1 MNYHNL
7 SLSDLLEVEGFAE
20 AYGANDKKKMK
31 EILWNCGMDTTQE
44 VEEMFCEHRN
54 LQNQVVK
61 CLRYSGYERTDKE
74 WIKSGYAT
82 LEAIIASS
90 KDPYLRKELR
100 TMSREMAIDRS
111 FDGAI
116 QENV

>member
-1 MNYHNL
+1 MNYHNI
-7 SLSDLLEVEGFAE
+7 SLSDLLEVPEFSE
-20 AYGANDKKKMK
+20 AFGANNQKKIK
-31 EILWNCGMDTTQE
+31 EILWKCGMDTTQE
-44 VEEMFCEHRN
+44 VEEVFCEHRN
-54 LQNQVVK
+54 IRKQIVK

-82 LEAIIASS
+82 LEAVIASS
-90 KDPYLRKELR
+90 KDPSLRQELR